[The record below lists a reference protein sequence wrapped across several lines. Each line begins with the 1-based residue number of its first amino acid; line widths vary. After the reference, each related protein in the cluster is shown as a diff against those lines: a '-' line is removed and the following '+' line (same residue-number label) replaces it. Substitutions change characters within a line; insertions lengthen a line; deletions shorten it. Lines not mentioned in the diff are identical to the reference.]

1 MAGKCPRETD
11 AMRKNLL
18 GLYVL
23 TMIMMAAG
31 CAATGDAPLGS
42 SRPAHAVLTLF
53 TEGTGTAISAIDVTV
68 GLPSNVTVTSAAA
81 SGIAAGSN
89 PLIASNYTA
98 GTATTAATVR
108 IGLISA
114 TGFGVGE
121 FCTIAGEIAA
131 GHAPSASDFR
141 ILTFSA
147 VDQAGAVIHGLTPGL
162 KADLR

>member
-1 MAGKCPRETD
+1 
-11 AMRKNLL
+11 MRKKTLFGVCLL
-18 GLYVL
+18 TV
-23 TMIMMAAG
+23 IAIAAG
-31 CAATGDAPLGS
+31 CATIGGAPVESSSGS